1 MDVCYNGLFKLLI
14 DKGLKKTE
22 FAKKVGISANTLAK
36 LSRNEMVSM
45 EMLVRICR
53 KMECTLDDIV
63 EILPETILKNKCYNF
78 IKKNKKL
85 SLVESEQVFEQ
96 SSEICN
102 LLESQL
108 IKEEAGAFLNTLIRG
123 LKYPYKEVIYLQYY
137 DGKVLE
143 SKKITQAKKIKIKK
157 KTKIFI

>member
-53 KMECTLDDIV
+53 KLECTLDDIV
-63 EILPETILKNKCYNF
+63 EILPET
-78 IKKNKKL
+78 
-85 SLVESEQVFEQ
+85 
-96 SSEICN
+96 
-102 LLESQL
+102 L
-108 IKEEAGAFLNTLIRG
+108 IKD
-123 LKYPYKEVIYLQYY
+123 K
-137 DGKVLE
+137 
-143 SKKITQAKKIKIKK
+143 
-157 KTKIFI
+157 

>member
-53 KMECTLDDIV
+53 KLECTLDDIIEV
-63 EILPETILKNKCYNF
+63 LPET
-78 IKKNKKL
+78 
-85 SLVESEQVFEQ
+85 
-96 SSEICN
+96 
-102 LLESQL
+102 L
-108 IKEEAGAFLNTLIRG
+108 IKD
-123 LKYPYKEVIYLQYY
+123 K
-137 DGKVLE
+137 
-143 SKKITQAKKIKIKK
+143 
-157 KTKIFI
+157 